1 MYKVLVNNTVV
12 GVLKNPTFARYQRK
26 NQRLIACEEILAQ
39 FVLSEDGETVWHI
52 EGRSAVPVEGYDEAT
67 LLGIDEDE
75 YNKLKSLFDEGK
87 DAAEEPQAQ
96 EETVDIAQATLV
108 GAQNAKIKA
117 MSKACSETI
126 INGIDIVL
134 SDKKSHHF
142 DLTLEDQINLLTLKS
157 ALDFD
162 DNEIAYHSANEL
174 FKFYSY
180 EDIETII
187 ELTEKFKNYHTV
199 YFNSLKNYIKG
210 LESVDAVSAIEYGCE
225 IPLEYQSDVLKALL
239 QE

>member
-1 MYKVLVNNTVV
+1 MYKVLVNNTIV

-26 NQRLIACEEILAQ
+26 NQKLVSCEEILAQ

-52 EGRSAVPVEGYDEAT
+52 EGRSAVPVGEYDEAT
-67 LLGIDEDE
+67 LIGIDEDE
-75 YNKLKSLFDEGK
+75 YDKLKAIFDEGASSVEVPK
-87 DAAEEPQAQ
+87 PQD
-96 EETVDIAQATLV
+96 ETVDIARATLV
-108 GAQNAKIKA
+108 GVQNAKIQA

-126 INGIDIVL
+126 VNGLDIVL
-134 SDKKSHHF
+134 SDNKSHHF

-162 DNEIAYHSANEL
+162 DEEIAYHSANEL

-210 LESVDAVSAIEYGCE
+210 LDSIDAVSSIEYGCE
-225 IPLEYQSDVLKALL
+225 IPSEYQSDVLKALL